1 MCTMPP
7 FTAQSMD
14 DLPGYILDVKTQLAG
29 INRKNQ
35 NVNAYNRKLQGL

>member
-1 MCTMPP
+1 MPP

-14 DLPGYILDVKTQLAG
+14 DLPGYKKKKKTQLAG